1 MTSGIQ
7 NHSGFA
13 TDHVKNDE
21 CSFGN
26 PVNAVIPV
34 HIVTA
39 LPTFTGVISLSK
51 VSLWYFRVTVCVSVM
66 IFSEFRYK
74 YAFPPLGCEGSKEMG
89 ISRKSLV
96 RGLKILREKASQR

>member
-13 TDHVKNDE
+13 TDHFKNDD

-26 PVNAVIPV
+26 PVNAVIPD
-34 HIVTA
+34 HRWA
-39 LPTFTGVISLSK
+39 HCGCPAHFHRSDFAFQGVVVVLQSDYVRIS
-51 VSLWYFRVTVCVSVM
+51 Y
-66 IFSEFRYK
+66 EFRYK

-96 RGLKILREKASQR
+96 RGLKISREKASQR